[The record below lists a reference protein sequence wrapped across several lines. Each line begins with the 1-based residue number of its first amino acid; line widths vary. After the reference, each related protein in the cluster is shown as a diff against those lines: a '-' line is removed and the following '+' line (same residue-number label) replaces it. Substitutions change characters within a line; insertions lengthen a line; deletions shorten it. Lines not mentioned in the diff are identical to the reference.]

1 MLRPMGDGIWTLEHP
16 FSMPGG
22 VQIGTRSTWV
32 RLTDGTL
39 LLHAPGP
46 LTPAHREAV
55 AEIGQVSVIV
65 APNAFHHL
73 YVAAAVES
81 FPSATLYAA
90 PSLADKL
97 AAFSPRPLR
106 PEPEPA
112 WGDVLQQE
120 PVGGMPRMDEWVFFH
135 GASGTLLLVD
145 LCFNM
150 QRFGNRR
157 TGWFMR
163 LAGAYARFGPSRLAR
178 SMMKDRAALRASLE
192 RILAWDFDRV
202 VVTHGDIVDT
212 GGKPALREA
221 FAFTQG

>member
-1 MLRPMGDGIWTLEHP
+1 LQRIEDGIWTLEHP

-22 VQIGTRSTWV
+22 IQIGTRSTWV

-46 LTPAHREAV
+46 LTRAHREAA
-55 AEIGQVSVIV
+55 AEIGPVSVIV

-81 FPSATLYAA
+81 FPGATLYAA
-90 PSLADKL
+90 PSLGEKL
-97 AAFSPRPLR
+97 SGLSSRSLR
-106 PEPEPA
+106 PEPDPSWA
-112 WGDVLQQE
+112 DVLQQE
-120 PVGGMPRMDEWVFFH
+120 AVGGMPRMDEWVFFH

-192 RILAWDFDRV
+192 RIFAWDFDRV

-212 GGKPALREA
+212 GGKSALREA
-221 FAFTQG
+221 FASILG